1 MTSKIVRNP
10 IFLGVL
16 IGFLAA
22 FLQALL
28 SSAGGP
34 EAYGFCVACH
44 TRDLVNDV
52 YNMLFTPTPL
62 LGMAPISSASV
73 IASLAIVGVLI
84 GGFISAKVNKEF
96 KVKKGSIFSY
106 LLYFVGGIAVMIFAL
121 LLGACPYRAALRLG
135 YGDLVAGIGILA
147 MALGVWIGGIILLKK
162 AEKEAI

>member
-1 MTSKIVRNP
+1 MASKIVRSP

-44 TRDLVNDV
+44 TRDLVNDL

-73 IASLAIVGVLI
+73 IASLSIVGVLI

-96 KVKKGSIFSY
+96 KFKKGSILSY
-106 LLYFVGGIAVMIFAL
+106 LLYFVGGVAVMIFAL

-147 MALGVWIGGIILLKK
+147 MALGVWVGGIILLKK
-162 AEKEAI
+162 AEKEAV